1 MRLKEEF
8 FRRASPPPS
17 GECEVPHPQPE
28 EWEKENIESTQKGGG
43 VINYPKASPKQGKV
57 ELENRMRE
65 CKESRLSFHYLCS
78 KWMQWKND
86 WASVAGEV
94 GQGCS

>member
-43 VINYPKASPKQGKV
+43 GYKLPQGLPKA
-57 ELENRMRE
+57 RE
-65 CKESRLSFHYLCS
+65 SGIRE
-78 KWMQWKND
+78 QD
-86 WASVAGEV
+86 EGV
-94 GQGCS
+94 

>member
-1 MRLKEEF
+1 MGNVRFHTLSQKNGRKKTLRA
-8 FRRASPPPS
+8 RRR
-17 GECEVPHPQPE
+17 
-28 EWEKENIESTQKGGG
+28 GGA